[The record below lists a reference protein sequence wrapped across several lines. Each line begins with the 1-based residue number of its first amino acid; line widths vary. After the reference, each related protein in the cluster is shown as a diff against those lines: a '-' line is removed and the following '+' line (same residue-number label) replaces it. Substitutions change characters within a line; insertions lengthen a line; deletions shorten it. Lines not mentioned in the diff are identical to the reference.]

1 MCFHHSRAYSVPCAL
16 TASISSGYCV
26 VGFLPGMAD
35 NTSVPVNSFFSF
47 LQVDLQRKLEER
59 NRLLGE
65 YKVRMC
71 ISLEMIPI

>member
-35 NTSVPVNSFFSF
+35 NTSVPVNSFFFF